1 MPAALTPERGVA
13 TPESRSNNIQN
24 VQFLLRNYRVKKRDQ
39 GLNHIHESLKDFI
52 PRSLPTGWDLFLQNV
67 LFWQKCVMNH
77 GRMSVMISIICVC
90 CTSNCPRGKFLRS
103 MKVGCLGSK
112 SALFTSLL
120 QKQHKNITS
129 ECCLL
134 VTFYHHLHISHV
146 LLCTMNHW
154 RDCDL
159 LKTPEQWTKWIGRPG
174 VWTLKMHEVSTH
186 FIVRLMQSPLRQL
199 ESSTPS

>member
-1 MPAALTPERGVA
+1 
-13 TPESRSNNIQN
+13 
-24 VQFLLRNYRVKKRDQ
+24 
-39 GLNHIHESLKDFI
+39 
-52 PRSLPTGWDLFLQNV
+52 
-67 LFWQKCVMNH
+67 MNH
-77 GRMSVMISIICVC
+77 DRMSVMISIICVC

-146 LLCTMNHW
+146 LLCTMIHW

-159 LKTPEQWTKWIGRPG
+159 LKTLEQWTKWIGRPG

-186 FIVRLMQSPLRQL
+186 FIVGLMQSPSDSWSPQLRVSECNPFCWSQHKMCTCCIYL
-199 ESSTPS
+199 LLLRTQNEFVSSSSRALPSMSKVRI